1 MQYEFWKNN
10 HEDTIRVASQ
20 LIGLSKE
27 DLESEAVR
35 IQCAKR
41 ILCEMS
47 IEDIEEQNIKNII
60 DSNEMTGFSS
70 QREILHSLFSF
81 LVSVL
86 NEEDNENLPEKINPD
101 TALWLISS
109 KPSNK
114 RSMALFNINGNPAL
128 QQLLFRSISGHER
141 LKTAAFGHR

>member
-60 DSNEMTGFSS
+60 
-70 QREILHSLFSF
+70 QR
-81 LVSVL
+81 
-86 NEEDNENLPEKINPD
+86 NL
-101 TALWLISS
+101 
-109 KPSNK
+109 
-114 RSMALFNINGNPAL
+114 
-128 QQLLFRSISGHER
+128 ER
-141 LKTAAFGHR
+141 YYH